1 MDQNK
6 IGEFIKKLRK
16 DNHLTQKDF
25 AELFGVTYQ
34 AVSKWENGQNMPDIS
49 ILKEICNKFN
59 VDINEI
65 LEGKRK
71 QKKKNIKSILI
82 IVIIFIILIGIF
94 CTYIFLHNHDFTFK
108 NVRSNCDDFTVLGS
122 MAYNDDKTS
131 INISS
136 ISCLSDDA
144 IMYTDI
150 TCILY
155 EQVDDVKR
163 QISKDTYKGEA
174 IKLNDYLNTVEFNI
188 DDYESTCSN
197 YSDDSLSIELKA
209 VNEEEKTISYEI
221 PLILNNI
228 CNSTSS

>member
-1 MDQNK
+1 MEQDKVAN
-6 IGEFIKKLRK
+6 FIKQLRK
-16 DNHLTQKDF
+16 DNNLTQKEF
-25 AELFGVTYQ
+25 ADYFGVTYQ

-65 LEGKRK
+65 LDGKRK
-71 QKKKNIKSILI
+71 QKKKNIKYIFI
-82 IVIIFIILIGIF
+82 IIGIFIILTGAF
-94 CTYIFLHNHDFTFK
+94 GTYIFLHNHDFTFK

-122 MAYNDDKTS
+122 MAYNNDKTS

-136 ISCLSDDA
+136 INCLSDD
-144 IMYTDI
+144 IDLYTDI

-155 EQVDDVKR
+155 EQVGDVKR
-163 QISKDTYKGEA
+163 KISKNNYNGKA
-174 IKLNDYLNTVEFNI
+174 VKLNDYLNTVEFNI

-209 VNEEEKTISYEI
+209 TNEEGKTISYEI
-221 PLILNNI
+221 PLILNDN
-228 CNSTSS
+228 CNSTAS

>member
-1 MDQNK
+1 MEQEKVAN
-6 IGEFIKKLRK
+6 FIKQLRK
-16 DNHLTQKDF
+16 DNNLTQKEFADF
-25 AELFGVTYQ
+25 FGVTYQ
-34 AVSKWENGQNMPDIS
+34 AVSKWENGKNIPDIA
-49 ILKEICNKFN
+49 ILKEICHKFN
-59 VDINEI
+59 VDINE
-65 LEGKRK
+65 LLNGKAKPKDK
-71 QKKKNIKSILI
+71 QNKKVIISLIFILI
-82 IVIIFIILIGIF
+82 IIILVIA
-94 CTYIFLHNHDFTFK
+94 YLFLHNHDFTFK

-122 MAYNDDKTS
+122 MAYNNDKTS

-136 ISCLSDDA
+136 ISCLSEEEET
-144 IMYTDI
+144 YTNI

-155 EQVDDVKR
+155 EQVNDTKKE
-163 QISKDTYKGEA
+163 ISKDEYSGIS

-188 DDYESTCSN
+188 DNYDSTCSN